1 MAGPEMLLQYLWE
14 HRLWDYG
21 SLRTVDGRRVN
32 VIDQGRRNN
41 DAGPDFFNAKVEIG
55 GELWAGNVEIHVN
68 ASDWHRHRHHE
79 DPAYDTVVL
88 HVVGCSDTEVR
99 RRDGQVIPQLELP
112 YTADYRARYDAMV
125 NNVTDRLACARELH
139 SIPPLYITDWIAS
152 LGYERI
158 YAKVERVNDFLD
170 RLDGDWQAAA
180 YVTLARAL
188 GFSTNSDAFER
199 VAFATPLRCLLKH
212 RSDSR
217 LLEAALFGQAGFLA
231 TANVDPDVPD
241 YLDNLRTDYGF
252 MCAKYNLEAP
262 ESPGWKMSRMR
273 PPNLPH
279 RRIAAL
285 VAMIADGFRFG
296 SAFAHV
302 TDEASARE
310 LFKTEITGY
319 WATHYTFGPSSAY
332 VPRAFSP
339 DSVTSLIINA
349 LVPLLYAYGLYF
361 GDDAKTAAA
370 VDILQGLPAE
380 NNSVTRIFTEQ
391 GIPCDDAFSSQ
402 ALIQLRRAYCEPRK
416 CLYCRIGHR
425 ILAAKARP

>member
-1 MAGPEMLLQYLWE
+1 MAAPEMLLQYLWE

-41 DAGPDFFNAKVEIG
+41 DAGPDFFNAKVQIG

-68 ASDWHRHRHHE
+68 ASDWYRHRHHE

-158 YAKVERVNDFLD
+158 YAKVDRVNDFLD
-170 RLDGDWQAAA
+170 RLDGDWQAVA

-302 TDEASARE
+302 TDEVSARE

-380 NNSVTRIFTEQ
+380 NNSVTRIFTDQ

>member
-79 DPAYDTVVL
+79 NPAYDTVVL

-158 YAKVERVNDFLD
+158 YAKVDRVNDFLD
-170 RLDGDWQAAA
+170 RLDGDWQAVA

-302 TDEASARE
+302 TDEVSARE

-319 WATHYTFGPSSAY
+319 WAMHYTFGPSSAY

-380 NNSVTRIFTEQ
+380 NNSVTRIFTDQ